1 METDGEN
8 STVKWMIWGSN
19 GFVGQHFTDI
29 FRSKNQVIRVFRN
42 KNSKLCVQ
50 ASNSAEEIFDL
61 SAFGIRNI
69 LEKYRPNFLV
79 NCAGLASIDKCGQNL
94 HEAYISNSLLPKIL
108 ALECMQV
115 GTRFVHIST
124 DAVFGQDGIFF
135 SESEKPMPNSI
146 YSKTKY
152 QGEELALQLNPE
164 SLIIR
169 TRPLGISIKKT
180 TLVDYFLWGFLQG
193 NPIPGHKNVFF
204 TPIYISDLAL
214 SIEKLVFSSES
225 GIWNL
230 VGSERISKFDI
241 GDFILKYLGL
251 PTNYLF
257 PVEFANAEEE
267 SRRSLDTSLSNTKYS
282 DKFGAIPSV
291 FEGLGRAILHEWN
304 IERWRK

>member
-1 METDGEN
+1 MEINGEN
-8 STVKWMIWGSN
+8 ATLKWMIWGSN

-29 FRSKNQVIRVFRN
+29 FRTKNQVIRVFRN

-50 ASNSAEEIFDL
+50 TSHSSEEIFDL

-79 NCAGLASIDKCGQNL
+79 NCAGLASVDKCAQNS
-94 HEAYISNSLLPKIL
+94 HEAYISNSLLPKFL
-108 ALECMQV
+108 ASECMQL

-135 SESEKPMPNSI
+135 SESEIPIPNSI

-152 QGEELALQLNPE
+152 HGEELALQLNPE

-169 TRPLGISIKKT
+169 TRPLGTSIKRT

-214 SIEKLVFSSES
+214 SIEKLVLSSES

-230 VGSERISKFDI
+230 VGSERISKFDV
-241 GDFILKYLGL
+241 GVFILKHLGL

-257 PVEFANAEEE
+257 PVEFANVEEE
-267 SRRSLDTSLSNTKYS
+267 SKRSLDTSLSNTKYS
-282 DKFGAIPSV
+282 DKFGGIPSV
-291 FEGLGRAILHEWN
+291 FEGLERAILRERN
-304 IERWRK
+304 IER